1 MYEVS
6 RPGRPRMLQGGV
18 TLDHKVMHSSSCVSS
33 VHAVSTEDDDTYVE
47 LLATC
52 TSYYV

>member
-1 MYEVS
+1 M
-6 RPGRPRMLQGGV
+6 

-33 VHAVSTEDDDTYVE
+33 VHAVSTEDDETCVE

-52 TSYYV
+52 ASYYI